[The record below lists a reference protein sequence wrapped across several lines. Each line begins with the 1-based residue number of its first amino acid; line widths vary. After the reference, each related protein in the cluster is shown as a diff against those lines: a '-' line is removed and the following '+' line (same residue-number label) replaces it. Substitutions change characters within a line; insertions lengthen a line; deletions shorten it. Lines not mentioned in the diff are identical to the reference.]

1 MTGLTNG
8 RSVRAL
14 IMAAGT
20 GGHIYPGLALAHALQ
35 ARGGVIEW
43 LGTPTGME
51 QRLVPAAGLNL
62 RAINM
67 RGVRAKGVLA
77 WLKLP
82 FMLLRAMWQ
91 SWRIVGEV
99 KPTVVVSMGGYV
111 AFPAGVVAWLKRIP
125 LVVFEP
131 GAHAGLSNR
140 ALSLFAT
147 RNIVGFPDTYAQVP
161 KNTIAKLL
169 PLPKNILWLG
179 TPVREEIAELPPP
192 AARMMGRTGALRL
205 LIVGGSLGAQ
215 SLNTLIV
222 DALALLPKDARPT
235 VTHQAGVNNIE
246 QLKAEYAKANV
257 VADAVAFIDDMAA
270 MYAWCDLVICRSG
283 AITVAELS
291 VAGVAAILVPLPHFV
306 AEEQEANA
314 RFLVDRN
321 AGVLVLQ
328 PETNAAKLSKII
340 SDCTRA
346 RAIDIATRARAL
358 AKPDATAALTDV
370 CEELSHAR

>member
-1 MTGLTNG
+1 MTALSKVPG
-8 RSVRAL
+8 VRAL

-20 GGHIYPGLALAHALQ
+20 GGHIYPGIALGQALR
-35 ARGGVIEW
+35 ARGVVVEW
-43 LGTPTGME
+43 LGTPNGME
-51 QRLVPAAGLNL
+51 QRLVPAAGFNL

-67 RGVRAKGVLA
+67 RGVRAKGAIA

-91 SWRIVGEV
+91 SWQILTVV
-99 KPTVVVSMGGYV
+99 KPSVVVSMGGYV
-111 AFPAGVVAWLKRIP
+111 AFPAGVVAWLRRIP

-140 ALSLFAT
+140 ALGLLAT
-147 RNIVGFPDTYAQVP
+147 CNIVGFPDTYAQVP
-161 KNTIAKLL
+161 KNPIAKRL
-169 PLPKNILWLG
+169 PLPKNIQWLG
-179 TPVREEIAELPPP
+179 TPVREEIAELAPP
-192 AARMMGRTGALRL
+192 AIRMSGRTGLLRL

-222 DALALLPKDARPT
+222 EALALLPLDARPL
-235 VTHQAGVNNIE
+235 VTHQAGANNIA

-257 VADAVAFIDDMAA
+257 AADAVAFIDDMAG

-291 VAGVAAILVPLPHFV
+291 VAGVAAVLVPLPHFV

-314 RFLVDRN
+314 RFLADRN

-328 PETNAAKLSKII
+328 PETDAAKLSKII
-340 SDCTRA
+340 GDFTRA

-358 AKPDATAALTDV
+358 AKPDATVALADM
-370 CEELSHAR
+370 CEVLSHAR

>member
-1 MTGLTNG
+1 MTGLTNR

-20 GGHIYPGLALAHALQ
+20 GGHIYPGLALAQALQ
-35 ARGGVIEW
+35 ARGGAIEW

-67 RGVRAKGVLA
+67 RGVRAKGLLA

-91 SWRIVGEV
+91 SWRIVSEV

-161 KNTIAKLL
+161 KNSIAKLL

-222 DALALLPKDARPT
+222 EALALLPKDARPM
-235 VTHQAGVNNIE
+235 VTHQAGVNNIV
-246 QLKAEYAKANV
+246 QLKAEYAKADV
-257 VADAVAFIDDMAA
+257 AADAVAFIDDMAA

-340 SDCTRA
+340 SDFTRT
-346 RAIDIATRARAL
+346 RAIDIAARARAL

>member
-1 MTGLTNG
+1 MSTST
-8 RSVRAL
+8 VRAL

-20 GGHIYPGLALAHALQ
+20 GGHIYPGIALAQALR
-35 ARGGVIEW
+35 ARGAAIEW

-51 QRLVPAAGLNL
+51 QRLVPAAGFNL

-67 RGVRAKGVLA
+67 RGVRAKGMLA

-82 FMLLRAMWQ
+82 FMLTRAMWQ
-91 SWRIVGEV
+91 SWRIVADV

-111 AFPAGVVAWLKRIP
+111 AFPAGVVTWLKRIP

-140 ALSLFAT
+140 ALGLFAT

-161 KNTIAKLL
+161 KNPIAKRL
-169 PLPKNILWLG
+169 PLPKNIQWLG
-179 TPVREEIAELPPP
+179 TPVREEIAELPQP
-192 AARMMGRTGALRL
+192 ATRMQGRTGALRL
-205 LIVGGSLGAQ
+205 LVVGGSLGAQ

-222 DALALLPKDARPT
+222 NALALLPKDARPI
-235 VTHQAGVNNIE
+235 VTHQAGANNIA

-257 VADAVAFIDDMAA
+257 AADAVAFIDDMAS
-270 MYAWCDLVICRSG
+270 MYAWCDLVICRAG

-314 RFLVDRN
+314 RFLADRN
-321 AGVLVLQ
+321 AGILVLQ
-328 PETNAAKLSKII
+328 PETDAAKLSKLIA
-340 SDCTRA
+340 DFTRT
-346 RAIDIATRARAL
+346 RAIDMATRARAL
-358 AKPDATAALTDV
+358 AKPDACAALVEV